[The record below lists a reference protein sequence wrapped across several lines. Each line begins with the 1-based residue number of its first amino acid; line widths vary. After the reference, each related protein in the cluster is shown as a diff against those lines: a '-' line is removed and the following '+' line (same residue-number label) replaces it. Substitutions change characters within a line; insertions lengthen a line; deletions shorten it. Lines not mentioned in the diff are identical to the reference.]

1 MEAVAAV
8 KADAVAEAINTAEV
22 IEVMEAIKAIRQW
35 PG

>member
-1 MEAVAAV
+1 MEAVGAV
-8 KADAVAEAINTAEV
+8 KADAVAETIQTAEV